1 MNSYLCLLKVIENR
15 RNNRERGKKSTH
27 LGASAGPDAIY
38 KSKCVY
44 FRGKTRQ
51 DQPEKE
57 MKCYADKVACPITQL
72 KSFKTELK
80 LRING

>member
-1 MNSYLCLLKVIENR
+1 MIENR

-27 LGASAGPDAIY
+27 LRASAGLDAIY
-38 KSKCVY
+38 RFKCVY

-57 MKCYADKVACPITQL
+57 RKCSADKVACPITQL
-72 KSFKTELK
+72 KSLQDWVKIEDK
-80 LRING
+80 GIMGAK

>member
-1 MNSYLCLLKVIENR
+1 MIENR

-27 LGASAGPDAIY
+27 LRASAGLDAIY
-38 KSKCVY
+38 RFKCVY

-57 MKCYADKVACPITQL
+57 MKCSTDKVSCPITQL
-72 KSFKTELK
+72 KSLQDWVKIEDK
-80 LRING
+80 GIMGAK